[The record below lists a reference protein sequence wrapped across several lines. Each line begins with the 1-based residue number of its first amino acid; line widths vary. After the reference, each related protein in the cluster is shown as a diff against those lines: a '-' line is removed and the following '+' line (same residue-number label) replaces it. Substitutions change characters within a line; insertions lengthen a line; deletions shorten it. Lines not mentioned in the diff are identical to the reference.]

1 MLIDLHC
8 HTSPKS
14 SCSRATLQGLVARAR
29 ARGVDAL
36 CITEHDLRWTDDDL
50 AAASK
55 EVGYPLLR
63 GVEVSTDVGH
73 VLAYGELRRPL
84 WRGYS
89 LDELAAEADETGA
102 ALVLAHPARYLAG
115 ERAARAGRTP
125 PPPEEVAAL
134 PQWTMVHAVEAM
146 STQSTPDEHAL
157 VAAALAVA
165 PRPATA
171 GSDAH
176 DDEKA
181 GAYATRFAREVRTVA
196 ELAEEIRAGRVE
208 PVARL

>member
-1 MLIDLHC
+1 VLIDLHC
-8 HTSPKS
+8 HTSPRS
-14 SCSRATLQGLVARAR
+14 SCSRATLEGLVVAAR

-36 CITEHDLRWTDDDL
+36 CITEHDLRWSEEDL
-50 AAASK
+50 AAAAK
-55 EVGYPLLR
+55 ELQFPLLW

-84 WRGYS
+84 WRGYR
-89 LDELAAEADETGA
+89 LAELAEEADETGA
-102 ALVLAHPARYLAG
+102 ALVLAHPVRYLAG

-134 PQWTMVHAVEAM
+134 PQWSLVHAVEAM
-146 STQSTPDEHAL
+146 STQTTPDEHAL

-176 DDEKA
+176 DNEKA
-181 GAYATRFAREVRTVA
+181 GAFATRVADHVRTTA
-196 ELAEEIRAGRVE
+196 DLAAEIRAGRVE
-208 PVARL
+208 PVRR

>member
-8 HTSPKS
+8 HTSPRS
-14 SCSRATLQGLVARAR
+14 SCSRATLEGLVSVAR

-36 CITEHDLRWTDDDL
+36 CITEHDLRWTDEDL
-50 AAASK
+50 ADASAA
-55 EVGYPLLR
+55 VGMPLLR
-63 GVEVSTDVGH
+63 GIEVSTDVGH

-89 LDELAAEADETGA
+89 LDELVAEADDTGA

-115 ERAARAGRTP
+115 ERARRAGRTV

-134 PQWTMVHAVEAM
+134 PQWTAVHAIEAM

-157 VAAALAVA
+157 VAAALEVV
-165 PRPATA
+165 PRPSTA

-176 DDEKA
+176 DDHTA
-181 GAYATRFAREVRTVA
+181 GAFATRLQRSVRTAA

-208 PVARL
+208 PSRQQ